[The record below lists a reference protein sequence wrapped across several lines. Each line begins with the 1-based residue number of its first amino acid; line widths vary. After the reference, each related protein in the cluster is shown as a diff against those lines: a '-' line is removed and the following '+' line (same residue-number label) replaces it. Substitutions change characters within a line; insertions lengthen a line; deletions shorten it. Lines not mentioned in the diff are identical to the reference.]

1 MIEPAFGPE
10 KILGALEERGVRAVL
25 VGGFA
30 AVIYGSPYVTT
41 DVDVVPAT
49 DRDNLQRLAAAL
61 REIHAKVWAG
71 DAPEGFA
78 FDASAEALER
88 ARIWNLVTDYG
99 RLDITF
105 VPSGTQ
111 GYDDLVRDATHLT
124 VLGVGID
131 VASLADVIRS
141 KEASG
146 RDKDRLVLPVLRR
159 LLTEQERTR

>member
-1 MIEPAFGPE
+1 MSEPEFGPE
-10 KILGALEERGVRAVL
+10 KILGALESHGVRFVL

-30 AVIYGSPYVTT
+30 AVVYGSPYLTT
-41 DVDVVPAT
+41 DVDVVPAVEAE
-49 DRDNLQRLAAAL
+49 NLAHLADAL
-61 REIHAKVWAG
+61 RGLHARVWTE
-71 DAPEGFA
+71 DAPEGLD
-78 FDASAEALER
+78 FDASAEAL
-88 ARIWNLVTDYG
+88 AGATIWNLVTEFG

-105 VPSGTQ
+105 VPSGTH
-111 GYDDLVRDATHLT
+111 GYDDLARDATHLR

-146 RDKDRLVLPVLRR
+146 REKDRLVLPVLRR